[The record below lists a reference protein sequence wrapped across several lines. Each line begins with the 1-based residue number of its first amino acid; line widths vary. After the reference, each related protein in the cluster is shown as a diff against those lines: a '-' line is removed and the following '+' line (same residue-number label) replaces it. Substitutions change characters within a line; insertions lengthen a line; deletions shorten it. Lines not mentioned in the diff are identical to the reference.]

1 MRVTGPHAS
10 FAVDVVADPGVP
22 LGSAFMPANVGA
34 DDARS
39 LIDSDTSVTDVR
51 IENL

>member
-1 MRVTGPHAS
+1 VRVTGPHAS
-10 FAVDVVADPGVP
+10 FAIDVVADPGVP
-22 LGSAFMPANVGA
+22 LGSAFVPANVGA

-39 LIDSDTSVTDVR
+39 LIDSDSPVTDVR